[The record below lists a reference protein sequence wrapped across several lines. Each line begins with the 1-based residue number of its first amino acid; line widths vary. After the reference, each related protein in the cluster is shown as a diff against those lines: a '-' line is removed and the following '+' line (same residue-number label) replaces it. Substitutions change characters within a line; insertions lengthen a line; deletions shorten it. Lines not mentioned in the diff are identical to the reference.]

1 MWIFTILPEIAIH
14 AIFALGVLGLIA
26 GFVLGFIPF
35 IKQYKLPIQIIS
47 ILIFALGL
55 YLEGGLADNKEWQFK
70 VKELEVKLAKAEA
83 ESAKKNIEIQTEIV
97 ERVRVVKEKGQKQV
111 EYITKIEKGD
121 TVTIEKDMSEDER
134 KKFQIQ
140 LAELKK
146 SIESCTVP
154 ELIIIEHN
162 KAILRPGQETKK

>member
-14 AIFALGVLGLIA
+14 AIFAIGVLGLIA

-97 ERVRVVKEKGQKQV
+97 ERVKVVKEKVEVVKREIQIQKEIINADCKLSETAIDLYNKAV
-111 EYITKIEKGD
+111 AEPTEDKRVGD
-121 TVTIEKDMSEDER
+121 TK
-134 KKFQIQ
+134 
-140 LAELKK
+140 
-146 SIESCTVP
+146 
-154 ELIIIEHN
+154 
-162 KAILRPGQETKK
+162 